1 VNSFP
6 EDPATRLAELLL
18 EALELESEAREA
30 FVDRAHTG
38 VEQNELRD
46 LIVSYN
52 EASVF
57 FQSLAS
63 DLALPHSDSAAAPD
77 TSDDDFLGR
86 TFGQYKITSIVG
98 RGGMGVV
105 YGAEDTRLRRPAALK
120 FLPSSLGSDQKSR
133 DRFLREA
140 RSASALDHPN
150 ICTIYEVNESAAGET
165 YIAMA
170 LYDGETLQDLI
181 SRGPV
186 PVERA
191 VFIAEQVSRGLA
203 AAHARGILHRDVK
216 PGNVMLT
223 ADGGVKL
230 LDFGLAKG
238 DGSALITQ
246 EGALMG
252 TAAYMSPELA
262 AGERSDHRG
271 DIWAFGVLFYEMLA
285 GRRPFPGAYP
295 QAVIYGI
302 LNTEPEPLTAVSPGV
317 PIKLAG
323 IVDRA
328 LAKDLAL
335 RFSSCT
341 DILAELETLKARQE
355 SQEEARQ
362 FVSAL
367 PTLEVDAAGIEE
379 DTTLHILCVDDEPE
393 LELLMQQRFRKK
405 IRSGDWKFVF
415 ALNGEDA
422 LQKLERHPEIGL
434 ILTDLNMPR
443 MDGLTLLAELA
454 DLQRPIRTVVVSAY
468 GDLEKIR
475 TAMNRG
481 AFDFVTKPIDFKD
494 LETTILKG
502 ADDLQLLQEAVSA
515 RRQLASVAQEQDVA
529 RKIQEAMTPGQFP
542 IVDGAEVYGFSA
554 PARDVSGTFYDA
566 FAIGDDQLALVQGDV
581 SGRGVSSALLMAM
594 AQTFLKSYLTDGVSP
609 ADALRKLHALPIA
622 EGLPHL
628 GLRAAVAVLNSS
640 TGAVSVANAGHT
652 SPLMRSESGEIRLLL
667 ESDQPVWIGDG
678 DFSALDTD
686 MEAGDL
692 LLLTSSGIAE
702 SKGEDGSIFT
712 LERLAAGLKALD
724 SPSPK
729 EVIRQVV
736 REVYD
741 HLGDAEPSEDLT
753 LLTVRKS

>member
-1 VNSFP
+1 MNGFP
-6 EDPATRLAELLL
+6 EDRATRLGELLL
-18 EALELESEAREA
+18 EALELEGEAREA
-30 FVDRAHTG
+30 FIDRACSG
-38 VEQNELRD
+38 EEKNELRD
-46 LIVSYN
+46 LIVSYS
-52 EASVF
+52 EASGF

-63 DLALPHSDSAAAPD
+63 DLALPHSDTADPTPGTD
-77 TSDDDFLGR
+77 EFLGR
-86 TFGQYKITSIVG
+86 TFGQYKITSVVG

-120 FLPSSLGSDQKSR
+120 FLPRPVGTDQKSR

-150 ICTIYEVNESAAGET
+150 ICTIYEVNESSDGET

-186 PVERA
+186 PADRA
-191 VFIAEQVSRGLA
+191 VVIAEQIAQGLA
-203 AAHARGILHRDVK
+203 AAHARGIIHRDVK

-238 DGSALITQ
+238 EDSALITQ
-246 EGALMG
+246 DGAMLG
-252 TAAYMSPELA
+252 TAAYMSPEQA
-262 AGERSDHRG
+262 AGTQSDHRA

-302 LNTEPEPLTAVSPGV
+302 LNSEPEPLTAIAPGV
-317 PIKLAG
+317 PIQLAG
-323 IVDRA
+323 IVARA

-335 RFSSCT
+335 RFSSCK
-341 DILAELETLKARQE
+341 DILLELETLKTRQE
-355 SQEEARQ
+355 SREEARQ

-367 PTLEVDAAGIEE
+367 PTVEEEPDEVQE

-393 LELLMQQRFRKK
+393 LELLMQQRFRKN
-405 IRSGDWKFVF
+405 IRAGDWKFVF

-422 LQKLERHPEIGL
+422 LQKLEGHPQIGL

-443 MDGLTLLAELA
+443 MDGLTLLTKLA
-454 DLQRPIRTVVVSAY
+454 DLPRPTRTVVVSAY

-494 LETTILKG
+494 LETTIRKA
-502 ADDLQLLQEAVSA
+502 ADDLSLLRQAVNA
-515 RRQLASVAQEQDVA
+515 RHQLASVAQERDVA

-542 IVDGAEVYGFSA
+542 VMDGAEVYGFSA
-554 PARDVSGTFYDA
+554 PARDVSGTFFDT
-566 FAIGDDQLALVQGDV
+566 FAIGDDRLALVQGDV

-594 AQTFLKSYLTDGVSP
+594 AQTFLKSYLSDGVSP

-628 GLRAAVAVLNSS
+628 GLRAVVAVLNPS

-652 SPLMRSESGEIRLLL
+652 SPLVRSESGEIRLLL
-667 ESDQPVWIGDG
+667 KNDQLVWIGKG
-678 DFSALDTD
+678 DFGVLDTA

-702 SKGEDGSIFT
+702 SKGEDGSEFT

-753 LLTVRKS
+753 LLTVQRT